1 MHQRLTCPGC
11 GTQIAEDQQFCGIC
25 GTKLSGVVQSK
36 DAVCTGCGSPIA
48 AGQSFCGVCGTKLPE
63 SESKQTE
70 AQPGTDVSP
79 EKSEASPV
87 DVQTAPLIT
96 QVPPAAAKESATF
109 NETAQ
114 STTIPPSAASESP
127 PPYESQPI
135 EPGLYYAGRGEQMM
149 NRAEPSR
156 RKYTILRIAAVIFQI
171 FGWII
176 LVGGVAGSIAMAVFA
191 GIGGSFETVLGGQT
205 LIGWA
210 AIGVAI
216 GGIIVSLV
224 YGFGLLAFAGICNA
238 IVDIARN
245 SR

>member
-11 GTQIAEDQQFCGIC
+11 GTQIAVDQQFCGIC
-25 GTKLSGVVQSK
+25 GTKLSGVAQSK
-36 DAVCTGCGSPIA
+36 ETVCTGCGSPIA
-48 AGQSFCGVCGTKLPE
+48 AGQSFCGVCGTKLPA
-63 SESKQTE
+63 SDTKKAVVQD
-70 AQPGTDVSP
+70 ASP
-79 EKSEASPV
+79 AKSETSPV
-87 DVQTAPLIT
+87 DIQTAPLIT
-96 QVPPAAAKESATF
+96 QVPPAAARESATF

-114 STTIPPSAASESP
+114 STTIPPSAASQAP
-127 PPYESQPI
+127 PLYESQPI
-135 EPGLYYAGRGEQMM
+135 EQEMYYAGRGEQMM

-176 LVGGVAGSIAMAVFA
+176 LVGGVLASIAMAVFA

-205 LIGWA
+205 LIGMA

-216 GGIIVSLV
+216 GCIILSLI

-238 IVDIARN
+238 IVDIVRS